1 MTNTLSPPLSSTEP
15 SLQDYPSASIGWFS
29 AALLAFMYWLSVLDR
44 TIISLL
50 VDPIKQDLGITDVQF
65 GMLHGLAFA
74 VTFSIFGLAAGTLAD
89 RYNRRMIIFISVTV
103 WSLATAACGM
113 AQNFLQMLLARVGV
127 GAGEA
132 GLTPCATSMLTDL
145 FHPSKLTLAIAIYAL
160 GASVGSGCAYLFG
173 GILVDAVSQYETV
186 ALPVI
191 GEVKPWQAAFYII
204 GIPGVAVA
212 FLTFLIPEPKRRG
225 QTTSQTATPLTHSLL
240 GGYRN
245 LLAFMGQRKKFFFCH
260 YAGFGFASMAFIG
273 GAAWYPAHMSR
284 TFGWDGT
291 QIGLWLGIML
301 VIAGFLGKLLCGN
314 AVGFLYK
321 KGHKDAQFI
330 WYALCLVL
338 AIPAGLIGLTS
349 TDSTVFLISIGI
361 FLLLL
366 SPVTAVYVSSLNL
379 VTPNELRGSGVAF
392 FSATVGLAALSLGP
406 ILIAVFSEVFFGGE
420 SIGKGMAVVIGF
432 SCPLAALFLLMG
444 RQAMREAVSAADA
457 WREQDDN
464 NK

>member
-1 MTNTLSPPLSSTEP
+1 MTNASSPSISPSEP

-29 AALLAFMYWLSVLDR
+29 TALLAFMYWLSVLDR

-74 VTFSIFGLAAGTLAD
+74 VTFSLFGLVAGTLAD

-113 AQNFLQMLLARVGV
+113 AQNFFQMLLARVGV

-132 GLTPCATSMLTDL
+132 GLNPCATSMLSDL
-145 FHPSKLTLAIAIYAL
+145 FHPSKLTLAIAVYAL

-173 GILVDAVSQYETV
+173 GMLVDAVSQYDSV
-186 ALPVI
+186 ALPLI

-212 FLTFLIPEPKRRG
+212 FMTFLMPEPKRLG
-225 QTTSQTATPLTHSLL
+225 QTATQTAVPLSRSLL

-245 LLAFMGQRKKFFFCH
+245 LLNFMGKRKKFFFCH
-260 YAGFGFASMAFIG
+260 YAGFGFASMAFVG

-301 VIAGFLGKLLCGN
+301 VVAGLLGKFLCGY
-314 AVGFLYK
+314 AVGYLYR
-321 KGHKDAQFI
+321 KGHKDAQFV
-330 WYALCLVL
+330 WYSLCLVL

-349 TDSTVFLISIGI
+349 TDSTVFLVCIGI

-366 SPVTAVYVSSLNL
+366 SPVTAVYVSSMNI

-392 FSATVGLAALSLGP
+392 YSATVGLAALSLGP

-444 RQAMREAVSAADA
+444 RQAMRDAVTAAED
-457 WREQDDN
+457 WTSQED
-464 NK
+464 KS

>member
-1 MTNTLSPPLSSTEP
+1 MTNASSRSISPHEP
-15 SLQDYPSASIGWFS
+15 SLQDFPSTSIGWFS
-29 AALLAFMYWLSVLDR
+29 TALLAFMYWLSVLDR

-74 VTFSIFGLAAGTLAD
+74 VTFSIFGLVAGTLAD
-89 RYNRRMIIFISVTV
+89 RYNRRMIIFFSVTV

-113 AQNFLQMLLARVGV
+113 AQNFVQMLLARVGV

-132 GLTPCATSMLTDL
+132 GLTPCATSMLSDL
-145 FHPSKLTLAIAIYAL
+145 FHPSKLTLAIAVYAL

-173 GILVDAVSQYETV
+173 GMLVDAISQYDSV
-186 ALPVI
+186 ALPLI
-191 GEVKPWQAAFYII
+191 GEVKPWQATFYII

-212 FLTFLIPEPKRRG
+212 FMTFLMPEPKRLG
-225 QTTSQTATPLTHSLL
+225 QTANQRSVPISLSLL

-245 LLAFMGQRKKFFFCH
+245 LLKFMGNRKKFFFCH
-260 YAGFGFASMAFIG
+260 YAGFGFASMAFVG
-273 GAAWYPAHMSR
+273 GAAWYPAHMGR

-301 VIAGFLGKLLCGN
+301 VAAGLLGKFLCGH
-314 AVGFLYK
+314 AVGYLYR
-321 KGHKDAQFI
+321 KGYKDAQFV
-330 WYALCLVL
+330 WYSLCLVL
-338 AIPAGLIGLTS
+338 ATPAGLIGLTS
-349 TDSTVFLISIGI
+349 TDSTVFLVCIGI

-366 SPVTAVYVSSLNL
+366 SPVTAVYVSSLNI

-406 ILIAVFSEVFFGGE
+406 ILIAVFSDVFFGGE
-420 SIGKGMAVVIGF
+420 SIGKGMAVVIGL
-432 SCPLAALFLLMG
+432 SCPLAALSLLMG
-444 RQAMREAVSAADA
+444 RQAMRDAVIVAED
-457 WREQDDN
+457 WNTQED
-464 NK
+464 K